1 MIIVL
6 HLYAHNRMRNEG
18 RNRTIDEY
26 IYVWTTFVTD
36 DNDDDGGRL
45 ALSMCLCVCV
55 CSATHGDTI
64 FSIESLN
71 FVMETFCFDIKLE
84 EQYNIVIANSEYIQ
98 KQINQINVLA
108 VRVWVLA
115 EYSVSGKPYCVWP
128 LATAAIECVFHR
140 GHRINVP
147 VGTIFLSQPLAI
159 PLNSTESAQTAYQFL
174 GQIFRLGAVYL
185 LFIGI
190 I

>member
-1 MIIVL
+1 M
-6 HLYAHNRMRNEG
+6 YAHNRMRNEG

-108 VRVWVLA
+108 VRV
-115 EYSVSGKPYCVWP
+115 
-128 LATAAIECVFHR
+128 
-140 GHRINVP
+140 
-147 VGTIFLSQPLAI
+147 
-159 PLNSTESAQTAYQFL
+159 
-174 GQIFRLGAVYL
+174 
-185 LFIGI
+185 
-190 I
+190 